1 VGVVAVDN
9 DNKFLI
15 NILSL
20 STSLEMCKVF
30 VLFGN
35 DTKTY
40 ETKRKLR
47 LRERDISEA
56 A

>member
-1 VGVVAVDN
+1 VGVVAVVN

-15 NILSL
+15 NILPL

-35 DTKTY
+35 DTKL
-40 ETKRKLR
+40 TKRN
-47 LRERDISEA
+47 ENYVYENGT
-56 A
+56 